1 MPVEAII
8 VEQTKEIQ
16 GQGMS
21 ATYWLMKANEE
32 AKKRYSGE
40 LDISTVIS
48 ESPLVDLAMNHWNHK
63 GDIGCR
69 MV

>member
-40 LDISTVIS
+40 LNIFTVIS
-48 ESPLVDLAMNHWNHK
+48 EQPLVDLAMNHCNHK
-63 GDIGCR
+63 GDFGCR